1 MGLAS
6 VMAGPSRAGRG
17 HDRGVGVANHRVR
30 RVLAAIGAG
39 ILAVPLTA
47 GVAQAA
53 PTGPSG
59 PVVVVSGLNNPRQLS
74 LVSGIEL
81 LVAEAGKGGS
91 FEVPGGGPEGPV
103 FIGTTGSISAVFF
116 PQFVHNT
123 SPHRIVT
130 GLLSGAAKDGSA
142 ATGSDGVSATRLSGP
157 IYIQQ
162 TWFPPNLLPNTLPKD
177 QLGQLLRARP
187 FGPAK
192 PFADITAF
200 EAKHD
205 PDGKGFDSDPYA
217 VLVVGVHLLVAD
229 AAGNDVLRVDRRG
242 HVSLFH
248 VFPNVTTGACANQFD
263 PAPPFR
269 GCNFVPTS
277 LTTDRWG
284 NVYVGGLSSLTPG
297 EAQVVKLDPSGRH
310 VLRVWTGFTAVTG
323 VAVGWDGTL
332 YVSQLF
338 APQAHPVNPMV
349 QGVLTKIR
357 NGHRTNTDVPF
368 PAGIALDGH
377 GNLFVSA
384 FSIAPDTGLGVP
396 NTSGQVWRLRS

>member
-1 MGLAS
+1 MGLTS
-6 VMAGPSRAGRG
+6 DMAGPSRAWRG
-17 HDRGVGVANHRVR
+17 HDRGVGVANRRVR

-53 PTGPSG
+53 PPAPSG

-91 FEVPGGGPEGPV
+91 FELPGGGPEGPV

-217 VLVVGVHLLVAD
+217 VLVVGDHLLVAD

-248 VFPNVTTGACANQFD
+248 VFPNVTTGACANQSIPPVPS
-263 PAPPFR
+263 PATSASTR
-269 GCNFVPTS
+269 G
-277 LTTDRWG
+277 
-284 NVYVGGLSSLTPG
+284 
-297 EAQVVKLDPSGRH
+297 GRA
-310 VLRVWTGFTAVTG
+310 RSRRPYPRSA
-323 VAVGWDGTL
+323 
-332 YVSQLF
+332 
-338 APQAHPVNPMV
+338 
-349 QGVLTKIR
+349 
-357 NGHRTNTDVPF
+357 
-368 PAGIALDGH
+368 PAGLPRSVLEEHHVRRPWRRSPGRAAPRHSTPRSRGSRRSSPRRARARDGAPASRSPASRR
-377 GNLFVSA
+377 SA
-384 FSIAPDTGLGVP
+384 SGPAASRRAPARCRYCRWSARAAPARARGPRRRPSTGRP
-396 NTSGQVWRLRS
+396 DP